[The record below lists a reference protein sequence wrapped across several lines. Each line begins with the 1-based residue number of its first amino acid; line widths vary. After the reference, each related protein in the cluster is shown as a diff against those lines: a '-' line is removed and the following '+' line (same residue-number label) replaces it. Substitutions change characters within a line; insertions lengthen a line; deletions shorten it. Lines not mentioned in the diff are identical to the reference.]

1 MRSLEL
7 DFGFS
12 FCYVDKMNRCLC
24 LMRPFATSSRAA
36 SSSAR
41 QLAPAPTPGP
51 PRREFEGTSLSTSSD
66 ALDSTSSDELRS
78 VDGFYNST
86 NILHFSNGFDPSQK
100 YSPQQLDSF
109 WRSATK
115 DQLHHTSHRPAATPY
130 SVRAI
135 PVGQKQPLHVAYA
148 NLQKI
153 LRQSNIRAEL
163 KRGEE
168 YEKPTAYRHR
178 MASQR
183 HRRRF
188 KHEVGQK
195 IATIMRMKKKGL

>member
-1 MRSLEL
+1 ML
-7 DFGFS
+7 
-12 FCYVDKMNRCLC
+12 FCYIDKMNRCLC

-36 SSSAR
+36 SNSAK

-51 PRREFEGTSLSTSSD
+51 PRREFEGTSLSTSRD
-66 ALDSTSSDELRS
+66 ALGSASSDELRS
-78 VDGFYNST
+78 ADGFYEPANVL
-86 NILHFSNGFDPSQK
+86 NFSNGFDPSQK
-100 YSPQQLDSF
+100 YSPQQLDRF
-109 WRSATK
+109 WHSTTQN
-115 DQLHHTSHRPAATPY
+115 QLQQTSHRPAATPY

-135 PVGQKQPLHVAYA
+135 PVGQGQPLHVAYS
-148 NLQKI
+148 NLQFI
-153 LRQSNIRAEL
+153 LRQSNVRAEL